1 MKVSQLYGKRI
12 ESADKKTHGV
22 ILAISCAENA
32 IEGYICFDEQ
42 ENEFFASAVGSR
54 NLKDKVTF
62 KNGGKE
68 GKNAYRLR
76 LGLPVFSQDG
86 KFLGNLSDCT
96 VKGGKLSS
104 VCCKAKQYPVS
115 RLSISDAVIIKSAPA
130 ARTAAAKA
138 AEADNAKVEIAAKD
152 MFIRAICGE

>member
-22 ILAISCAENA
+22 ILAVSCAGNTV
-32 IEGYICFDEQ
+32 EGYICFDEQ
-42 ENEFFASAVGSR
+42 ENEFFASAAGSR

-62 KNGGKE
+62 LHCGAE

-76 LGLPVFSQDG
+76 LGLPVYSHGG

-96 VKGGKLSS
+96 VKGGRLFS
-104 VCCKAKQYPVS
+104 VTCKAKKYPVS
-115 RLSISDAVIIKSAPA
+115 RISISDAVILDTETKAL
-130 ARTAAAKA
+130 KA
-138 AEADNAKVEIAAKD
+138 APQSVPRDGEAELAAKD
-152 MFIRAICGE
+152 MFIQAICGG

>member
-42 ENEFFASAVGSR
+42 ENEFFASASGAR

-62 KNGGKE
+62 KKCGRE
-68 GKNAYRLR
+68 RKNAYRLR
-76 LGLPVFSQDG
+76 LGLPVYSQEG

-96 VKGGKLSS
+96 VKGGKLSA
-104 VCCKAKQYPVS
+104 VMCRTKKYPVS
-115 RLSISDAVIIKSAPA
+115 RLSISDAVILKAPPA
-130 ARTAAAKA
+130 AKTAKDTDAA
-138 AEADNAKVEIAAKD
+138 DIDVVAKD
-152 MFIRAICGE
+152 MFIGAICGN